1 MHACFGTTYR
11 KQYCATP
18 SLDLDMSGFI
28 SEAPSSFSRICFG
41 DNPKAFEKFG
51 CVVNSFCTIRKSL
64 SLLGS
69 RDIDRALFWCGAVGP
84 VTFFVNLP
92 GTVVVGCV
100 KRASGCVLFCSL
112 LLCFESSR
120 SLSAERRKDR
130 WGKVY
135 KISSD
140 RQQSFDAL
148 AGLGLQIMTVI
159 TKKITP

>member
-1 MHACFGTTYR
+1 M
-11 KQYCATP
+11 
-18 SLDLDMSGFI
+18 
-28 SEAPSSFSRICFG
+28 
-41 DNPKAFEKFG
+41 
-51 CVVNSFCTIRKSL
+51 
-64 SLLGS
+64 
-69 RDIDRALFWCGAVGP
+69 GP

-140 RQQSFDAL
+140 RQQSFDAH